1 MEVMVSALGV
11 GSDIRAGWR
20 TFFRNRRA
28 WGVASLLGLAI
39 GASAAFLGFI
49 DAALRHPVRGVDE
62 VDRVIVLGG
71 IAQGASVGDPLEW
84 WKAPRIEHLA
94 RYRVGDARVGS
105 DEAGQWTRVAE
116 VSAEFFRVF
125 AVPPHEG
132 RDFSG
137 DDARLARPAAVI
149 SSTLRDRLSAGSGG
163 SPIPRTIEV
172 NELTYDVVGV
182 TRDQFDFPSG
192 AHVWLLETTSR
203 DRRVTL
209 VPGASTP
216 LPARNQAGW
225 IARMRPGA
233 SMAEVKQQLTAI
245 LERTNESLGAKTGLR
260 YGSTVTVRALGDYL
274 FLPVRPA
281 ARAMQWGTL
290 FVVSAVAAN
299 TFTFFLGTALRR
311 RHEFAV
317 RRALG
322 ASGPRL
328 VRLAIG
334 EALAVGLTAASVA
347 AVVSR
352 WVVDASRELLAAAGI
367 FIPLAG
373 SFGVRIAGW
382 SALACVAISIVAAT
396 APTVTFGLRG
406 PWSGMNDRSRAGG
419 ALGPV
424 YRMTLMG
431 VSAALALLLCVG
443 AVLTTN
449 AVFRMLSA
457 GSGLST
463 DGVHVARLR
472 LHRDVVVGNR
482 LLAVQAEALDRVR
495 QVPGVLRAG
504 VGTSIAIRTED
515 RSFLSAAAEGRTAMV
530 ASTAI
535 AGDFLETLEIQAV
548 RGTRVFDQERAVIL
562 NEAAAR
568 YFWNS
573 LDVIGRTITV
583 AGESRQVVGVV
594 ASTTALDGPEETTLE
609 LYRPVVPLT
618 GASGVFV
625 PMILVV
631 KCASACEPDLQ
642 RLMHQ
647 MFGRTSSN
655 VVAVESLRRGF
666 ERAVAPY
673 RTRSWLWLLYAM
685 IGVGVGVTGVLN
697 LVGYVVLAR
706 RREAAIRTALGAT
719 PRALAW
725 TMSGEAVRAAIAGT
739 VLGAVAARAGS
750 RVSEGLLGSEGFADT
765 TILATTA
772 AALIVALS
780 LSALLPALRAVR
792 QPPSI
797 HLR

>member
-1 MEVMVSALGV
+1 MGVPALGLV
-11 GSDIRAGWR
+11 SDIRAGWR
-20 TFFRNRRA
+20 IFFRNRRA
-28 WGVASLLGLAI
+28 WGVTALLGLAI

-71 IAQGASVGDPLEW
+71 IAQGASIGDPLEW

-94 RYRVGDARVGS
+94 RYRVGDARVGP

-125 AVPPHEG
+125 ALPPHEG

-182 TRDQFDFPSG
+182 ARDQFDFPSG
-192 AHVWLLETTSR
+192 ADVWLLEATSR

-225 IARMRPGA
+225 IARMHPGA
-233 SMAEVKQQLTAI
+233 SMDEVKQQLTAI
-245 LERTNESLGAKTGLR
+245 LERTNESLGAKTGRR
-260 YGSTVTVRALGDYL
+260 YGSTVTVMSLGDYL

-290 FVVSAVAAN
+290 FVVLAVAAN
-299 TFTFFLGTALRR
+299 TFTFFLGAALRR

-322 ASGPRL
+322 ASGLQL

-334 EALAVGLTAASVA
+334 EALAVGLTASSI
-347 AVVSR
+347 AVLVSR
-352 WVVDASRELLAAAGI
+352 WVVDASRELLTAAGM
-367 FIPLAG
+367 FIPLGDA
-373 SFGVRIAGW
+373 FGLRIAGW
-382 SALACVAISIVAAT
+382 GALACVTISIVAAT
-396 APTVTFGLRG
+396 APTVMFGLRVPRG
-406 PWSGMNDRSRAGG
+406 GMNDRSDSGG
-419 ALGPV
+419 ALGPI
-424 YRMTLMG
+424 YRMTLISI
-431 VSAALALLLCVG
+431 SAALALLLSVG

-449 AVFRMLSA
+449 AVWKMLSA
-457 GSGLST
+457 GSRLAT

-472 LHRDVVVGNR
+472 LHRDTVVGNR
-482 LLAVQAEALDRVR
+482 LLAVQAETLDRVR
-495 QVPGVLRAG
+495 RIPGVLRAG
-504 VGTSIAIRTED
+504 FGTSIPIRNED
-515 RSFLSAAAEGRTAMV
+515 RSFLSAAAEGRSAMV
-530 ASTAI
+530 ASTAV
-535 AGDFLETLEIQAV
+535 AGDFLEALAIQSV
-548 RGTRVFDQERAVIL
+548 RGTRVLDDEHAVIL
-562 NEAAAR
+562 NEAAAQ

-583 AGESRQVVGVV
+583 AGESRQVIGVV
-594 ASTTALDGPEETTLE
+594 LSTTALNEAEAKPLE

-625 PMILVV
+625 PMALVV
-631 KCASACEPDLQ
+631 RCANSCERDLE
-642 RLMHQ
+642 RLMHE
-647 MFGRTSSN
+647 MFGRTSST

-666 ERAVAPY
+666 ERAMAPY
-673 RTRSWLWLLYAM
+673 RTRSRLWLLYAT
-685 IGVGVGVTGVLN
+685 IGVGVGLTGVLN

-706 RREAAIRTALGAT
+706 RHEAAIRTALGAT
-719 PRALAW
+719 PRMLAW
-725 TMSGEAVRAAIAGT
+725 TISGEAVRAVTAGT
-739 VLGAVAARAGS
+739 VLGAIAARAGS
-750 RVSEGLLGSEGFADT
+750 RVSEGLLGSEGFADITTLT
-765 TILATTA
+765 TIA
-772 AALIVALS
+772 AALIITLS
-780 LSALLPALRAVR
+780 LSALVPALRAMR
-792 QPPSI
+792 QPLSV